1 MSSPTSADGKN
12 LGLTGKQS
20 PNSVKGVGTPA
31 GLSGRVSLTSAA
43 SYGLSGKQ
51 SPANQKAGA
60 AKKSSLGAKS
70 PRIMDASSP

>member
-43 SYGLSGKQ
+43 SYGLSGK
-51 SPANQKAGA
+51 
-60 AKKSSLGAKS
+60 
-70 PRIMDASSP
+70 